1 MQFFLYLIVG
11 GLSFVVEIGVFV
23 ALRRAAMPVI
33 AASVASFLVATIANY
48 LLSILLA
55 FQSGRF
61 RRRVELTRFL
71 VVVLVGLALNTALV
85 WCFAYPLAIQ
95 PTVAKIAAVPIVL
108 AWNYLGRRAL
118 VFSNRIPL
126 SIPLS
131 RLMERS
137 GANVDYAYEP
147 SGRRPAIGREPEI
160 RRVERGT
167 RQRHG

>member
-108 AWNYLGRRAL
+108 IWNYLGRRAL
-118 VFSNRIPL
+118 VFSDRVPV
-126 SIPLS
+126 SIRS
-131 RLMERS
+131 LMETAIRAGFSAPAPSAPAGRPYDPGRS
-137 GANVDYAYEP
+137 A
-147 SGRRPAIGREPEI
+147 RRR
-160 RRVERGT
+160 
-167 RQRHG
+167 